1 MLFTSFIVRISPPTI
16 SATPH
21 PALTYVF
28 RYTTSSDHVVPHNK
42 HSQAGYVLG
51 GVEVL
56 YEKLVDGSTDSAEYI
71 NRMYDFAEE
80 FNERFNEGIT
90 SKDILDLCRA
100 NAE

>member
-1 MLFTSFIVRISPPTI
+1 MFDS
-16 SATPH
+16 
-21 PALTYVF
+21 
-28 RYTTSSDHVVPHNK
+28 
-42 HSQAGYVLG
+42 YVLG

-56 YEKLVDGSTDSAEYI
+56 YEKLVDGLTDPAEYI